1 MKSILRHEAA
11 GARRTRQ
18 QGLSLIELMV
28 ALTIGSILMAG
39 TVFVYVQSRNS
50 YGVNETVARMQETAR
65 YALSVIEPDVRMSSY
80 WGLVNDPE
88 LITAR
93 ARQTEAIAAI
103 AAGATANECG
113 DNFAVDVY
121 ATVEGSDNDYTF
133 GVGRDAGCDP
143 GPSGNEQPNA
153 DTLTIR
159 RVSQTAAAAAAGRLQ
174 ACTTRTTGQLFSD
187 GAAPCP
193 VAPTGRI
200 NDVIV
205 NTYYVSADSDD
216 RAGLPSLRRQAL
228 VAGPDFQ
235 DQEIVPGVEDFQ
247 IQLGIDPSGLSGTA
261 TQYVNPDD
269 VIPVDAQVVAV
280 RVWILVRAENP
291 EVGFTDDRVYN
302 YGNRVGYQP
311 NDGFRRVLFSRTI
324 QVRNS
329 LG

>member
-1 MKSILRHEAA
+1 MSATFRQPAMRMR
-11 GARRTRQ
+11 GARQ

-28 ALTIGSILMAG
+28 ALTIGSLLIAG

-65 YALSVIEPDVRMSSY
+65 FALSVIEPDVRMSSY

-88 LITAR
+88 LIAGR
-93 ARQTEAIAAI
+93 ATQTEAIAVI
-103 AAGATANECG
+103 AAGATAVECG
-113 DNFAVDVY
+113 DNFAVDLY
-121 ATVEGSDNDYTF
+121 STVEGSDDDYTF
-133 GVGRDAGCDP
+133 GIGRDATCDP
-143 GPSGNEQPNA
+143 GPSGNAQPNA

-159 RVSQTAAAAAAGRLQ
+159 RASQAIAAATAGRLQ

-187 GAAPCP
+187 GVQPCP
-193 VAPTGRI
+193 VAPTGRV
-200 NDVIV
+200 NDLIV

-235 DQEIVPGVEDFQ
+235 DQEIVPGVEDLQ
-247 IQLGIDPSGLSGTA
+247 IQLGIDPSGLTGIA
-261 TQYVNPDD
+261 TQYVDPDD
-269 VIPVDAQVVAV
+269 VIPASAQVIAV
-280 RVWILVRAENP
+280 RVWILVRSENP
-291 EVGFTDDRVYN
+291 EVGFTDGRTYT
-302 YGNRVGYQP
+302 YASRTYTP